1 MIASIDIQLR
11 IVIFSLIAGVLI
23 GFLFDSYRVVRGS
36 DSYKLITIIEDVLF
50 WILCGMTIFLFLLYF
65 NNAYLNMYIY
75 MLIGVGLTFYLL
87 VFSSKIFKLENLLA
101 IFVYRIIRILSK
113 NLRYIFKNIFTK

>member
-75 MLIGVGLTFYLL
+75 MLIGVGLTVYLL

>member
-11 IVIFSLIAGVLI
+11 IVIFSIVAGVLI

-36 DSYKLITIIEDVLF
+36 DSHKLITIIEDVLF